1 MVAPRPGKR
10 FLYLFFKDHKPT
22 AKFKCRYRDRKTAPN
37 QIMLVM
43 LQELIHH
50 KGYANASLLKAI
62 RQHEAAAQDPE
73 LQKLLHHIILANRFW
88 LRLSL
93 GLPFVF
99 EEESRTP
106 ESLDAIAAQYRAT
119 HKQEMELLAQVQEPE
134 LARILDTP
142 FIPDFSCAV
151 AQAMM
156 QVCLHSHGHRA
167 QCAVRLRLLGG
178 IPPNMDF
185 ILWLKDRPAPDWE

>member
-1 MVAPRPGKR
+1 
-10 FLYLFFKDHKPT
+10 
-22 AKFKCRYRDRKTAPN
+22 
-37 QIMLVM
+37 MLVM

-88 LRLSL
+88 LKLSL
-93 GLPFVF
+93 GLPFVV

-106 ESLDAIAAQYRAT
+106 ESLEAIAAQYRET
-119 HKQEMELLAQVQEPE
+119 HKQETEWLAQVKEPE
-134 LARILDTP
+134 LERILETP
-142 FIPDFSCAV
+142 YIPDFSCSV

-178 IPPNMDF
+178 APPNMDF
-185 ILWLKDRPAPDWE
+185 ILWLKDRPAPDWQ